1 MKSILLHMMILA
13 TAMSPVFGQKQLPA
27 SIQPYA
33 VNWGYSVKQ
42 MFGAAGYDVPGPKAS
57 FELKPTI
64 ETRSEEAR
72 LDSTITYSG
81 YDLNLPD
88 SMPMFR
94 NVYTY
99 PVKGMQVV
107 TEYFYDFDHWAPLSR
122 TALISDELGR
132 LVAAFSQVYDD
143 ATGTYIPDSQLDIF
157 PHENSLELVD
167 SFFVSGWSVELNDWV
182 RLLGVWNTIDGAG
195 RVRESLSS
203 NELFGIPLVF
213 LDRYYYNNDGDL
225 SGIESFNIDGEEE
238 YPASR
243 ESYLYE
249 DHLLQSATTFTFDGI
264 ETFVPESRI
273 EYTYTPFREQ
283 ELVKS
288 FVIDPAT
295 FEWVLNHVLGYA
307 YDDQER
313 VTLKEE
319 VSAAN
324 NGGFDRHL
332 NKYTYFT
339 GDDLATDSGYSFNT
353 QDEEWVLEDRTYYFY
368 NGLTAYDPVD
378 PDAAEALTMWP
389 NPSSGSIQIKLDEKA
404 TVSIYALSGQL
415 VGTHQ
420 LSAGQNTL
428 DMTSLPAGIYEVRA
442 VTEDAHYAG
451 RLVLQG
457 Q

>member
-1 MKSILLHMMILA
+1 MKSILLLLMILA
-13 TAMSPVFGQKQLPA
+13 PAMSPVFGQKQLPA
-27 SIQPYA
+27 SIQSYA

-107 TEYFYDFDHWAPLSR
+107 TESFYDFDHWMVLSR

-132 LVAAFSQVYDD
+132 LVNAFSQVYDD
-143 ATGTYIPDSQLDIF
+143 ATGTYIPDSQLDIY

-243 ESYLYE
+243 ESYEYA

-264 ETFVPESRI
+264 ETFVPESKI
-273 EYTYTPFREQ
+273 AYTYTPFRKQ
-283 ELVKS
+283 ELIKS
-288 FVIDPAT
+288 FVIDFET
-295 FEWVLNHVLGYA
+295 FDWVLNHVLGYA

-313 VTLKEE
+313 LKLKEE
-319 VSAAN
+319 VTATEI
-324 NGGFDRHL
+324 GGWERHL
-332 NKYTYFT
+332 NTYTYYQ
-339 GDDLATDSGYSFNT
+339 DEDLATDSGFSFNT

-368 NGLTAYDPVD
+368 NGLTAYDPID
-378 PDAAEALTMWP
+378 PVAAEALMMWP
-389 NPSSGSIQIKLDEKA
+389 NPSSGSINMKLDDDA
-404 TVSIYALSGQL
+404 SVDIYALSGQH
-415 VGTHQ
+415 VGRYQ
-420 LSAGQNTL
+420 LSSGENTL
-428 DMTSLPAGIYEVRA
+428 NLTSLPAGIYEVRA
-442 VTEDAHYAG
+442 TTKDAYYAG